1 MKKITT
7 FLSYVLVAV
16 LSATLTFGWATDL
29 YQTGDSKLEELD
41 ALIQERFIG
50 EADPIAM
57 GDAAAAAMLEATGD
71 RWSYY
76 IPASEYAAHME
87 QVANAYVGIGIT
99 ITVAEDGS
107 GLEVMEVVSG
117 GPAEEAGIQVGD
129 VVVAVE
135 GQRTAGMDA
144 AQTRELVRGKEG
156 TLVKITVSREGQELE
171 LDVERRRIQTA
182 VATGEML
189 PGNVGL
195 VTIVNFDERCAGESI
210 AAIEELLA
218 RGAEKILF
226 DVRNNP
232 GGFASELVD
241 LLDYLLPEG
250 DLFRAVDYTGRE
262 SVDKSDADF
271 LDIPMAVMVNRD
283 SYSAAEF
290 FAVALQEYGAAI
302 VIGEKTS
309 GKGYFQNTF
318 NLKDGSAV
326 ALSVG
331 KYYTPKGISL
341 EGVGITPDILIDL
354 DEETDWKLYYH
365 QLEHGKD
372 PHIQAA
378 LDALK

>member
-7 FLSYVLVAV
+7 FLSYLLVAV
-16 LSATLTFGWATDL
+16 LSATLAFGWAADHQKEET
-29 YQTGDSKLEELD
+29 KLDQLES
-41 ALIQERFIG
+41 LILERFID
-50 EADPIAM
+50 EADSVAM
-57 GDAAAAAMLEATGD
+57 EDAAAAAMLEATGD

-76 IPASEYAAHME
+76 IPASEYARHLEDA
-87 QVANAYVGIGIT
+87 ANAYVGIGIT
-99 ITVAEDGS
+99 ITVAEDES
-107 GLEVMEVVSG
+107 GLEVMEVISG

-135 GQRTAGMDA
+135 GQRTAGMDTNE
-144 AQTRELVRGKEG
+144 TRQLVIGKEG
-156 TLVKITVSREGQELE
+156 TTVKITVSRNGRELT
-171 LDVERRRIQTA
+171 LDVERRQIRTA

-195 VTIVNFDERCAGESI
+195 VTIVNFKERCTQESI
-210 AAIEELLA
+210 AAIESLLDQ
-218 RGAEKILF
+218 GAEAILF

-232 GGFASELVD
+232 GGYAEELVN

-250 DLFRAVDYTGRE
+250 DLFRTVDYTGRE
-262 SVDKSDADF
+262 SVDRSDASC

-290 FAVALQEYGAAI
+290 FAVALQEYEAAI

-309 GKGYFQNTF
+309 GKGHFQVTYT
-318 NLKDGSAV
+318 LKDGSAV

-331 KYYTPKGISL
+331 KYFTPKGISM

-354 DEETDWKLYYH
+354 DEETDWLLYYN
-365 QLEHGKD
+365 QLETEND

-378 LDALK
+378 LEALQ